1 MVCLG
6 FLKNSYKR
14 TRVCSKG
21 CFAIQLVFFVKMI
34 KAYYCTKNNFHCVK
48 KASDNRQ
55 SRIIFQGIN
64 LYLILTGIFLTTI
77 ITQLLRQLD

>member
-1 MVCLG
+1 
-6 FLKNSYKR
+6 
-14 TRVCSKG
+14 
-21 CFAIQLVFFVKMI
+21 MI

-77 ITQLLRQLD
+77 ITQLLRQLDKKKNILPLLKTTKNNKNK